1 MSVITLALFISSL
14 RLMGDGDIGRY
25 RAWYDGT
32 LRLILRRLRCL
43 EKGNSAMTR
52 AKIKIEDCPELRADL
67 DTEYEGA
74 SQVQLCRYALAL
86 ARHML
91 EVAAYVGDGW
101 PVLEEAFAINEQWQR
116 GEARMHDVRQ
126 AGFRVHQLAKVA
138 DGPIQRTALRVAGQ
152 AVGTGHMRE
161 HAMVASDYAVKTV
174 NLMHPGDLDAVRTE
188 RHWQIEHLRVAK
200 DMSDE
205 AT

>member
-1 MSVITLALFISSL
+1 
-14 RLMGDGDIGRY
+14 
-25 RAWYDGT
+25 
-32 LRLILRRLRCL
+32 
-43 EKGNSAMTR
+43 MTR
-52 AKIKIEDCPELRADL
+52 AKIKIEDCPELREDL
-67 DTEYEGA
+67 DAEYEGA

-91 EVAAYVGDGW
+91 EVAGYVGDGW
-101 PVLEEAFAINEQWQR
+101 PVLKEAFAVNEQWQR

-126 AGFRVHQLAKVA
+126 AGFRVHELAKVA
-138 DGPIQRTALRVAGQ
+138 DDPIQGTALRVAGQ

-174 NLMHPGDLDAVRTE
+174 NLMHPGDLAAVRTE
-188 RHWQIEHLRVAK
+188 RHWQIEHLCAAK